1 MARSTADCNSLRRQS
16 LNRGSRRLPGPTH
29 YEYFRSEASM
39 HRLKD
44 ILRKHLLW
52 SVCTVLLTISPSLA
66 QTDLAP
72 DLRAN
77 IDDIA
82 HQVLATTGVPSASLA
97 MVKDGKIAYL
107 QAYGDARLAPHT
119 PASPEMRYSIGSI
132 SKQFTAAA
140 ILMLAEEG
148 KLALDDP
155 VSKYISGLT
164 RGDEVTIRELLSHT
178 SGYQDY
184 WPQDYVMPMMLKP
197 VTPDQILDRWAR
209 IPLDFDPGT
218 KWQYSNTNY
227 VIAGV
232 IVEKVSGIPLWTLL
246 GKRVFTPL
254 GMKNVT
260 DTNEK
265 ALPPTDPSGYFRY
278 ALGPPHP
285 APKEGQG
292 WMFAAGELAMT
303 AADLAKWDISMI
315 NQTVLKPA
323 SYQAME
329 TVVLLKNGAPTRY
342 GLGVGVSMVNGHRVL
357 EHGGEVSGF
366 TAENMVLPD
375 DKIAIV
381 VLTNQDAAEAASQ
394 VGNQVRSAL
403 LKSQNPQDQREDEKV
418 RKVYDGLQQGK
429 IDRSLFT
436 DNANSYFNGQALKD
450 YSGSLGQLG
459 APQSFSQSGSSL
471 RGGMTE
477 RIYEVKYPTKNLVI
491 IIYQM
496 PDGKFEQYLIAER

>member
-1 MARSTADCNSLRRQS
+1 MHHLRNISWKHSL
-16 LNRGSRRLPGPTH
+16 LCIC
-29 YEYFRSEASM
+29 M
-39 HRLKD
+39 
-44 ILRKHLLW
+44 
-52 SVCTVLLTISPSLA
+52 VLLTLSSSSAQSGLSPE
-66 QTDLAP
+66 
-72 DLRAN
+72 LRTT
-77 IDDIA
+77 IDQIV
-82 HQVLATTGVPSASLA
+82 HKVLPATGVPSASLA
-97 MVKDGKIAYL
+97 VVEQGKVAYL
-107 QAYGDARLAPHT
+107 QAYGNARLDPQT
-119 PASPEMRYSIGSI
+119 PATSEMRYSIGSI

-148 KLALDDP
+148 SLSLDDP
-155 VSKYISGLT
+155 VSKYVSGLT
-164 RGDEVTIRELLSHT
+164 RGNEVTIRELLSHT

-197 VTPDQILDRWAR
+197 VTPNEILDRWAR
-209 IPLDFDPGT
+209 ILLDFDPGT

-232 IVEKVSGIPLWTLL
+232 IVEKVSGMPLWTLL

-254 GMKNVT
+254 GMKSIA

-265 ALPPTDPSGYFRY
+265 ALPPSDPRGYFRY
-278 ALGPPHP
+278 ALGPLHP
-285 APKEGQG
+285 SPKEGPG

-303 AADLAKWDISMI
+303 AEDLAKWDISII

-323 SYQAME
+323 SYQEME

-342 GLGVGVSMVNGHRVL
+342 GLGVGVSTVEGHRVL
-357 EHGGEVSGF
+357 AHGGEVSGF
-366 TAENMVLPD
+366 TAENIVLPD

-394 VGNQVRSAL
+394 IGSQVRSAL
-403 LKSQNPQDQREDEKV
+403 LKSLNPQDQKEDEKV

-436 DNANSYFNGQALKD
+436 DNANFYFNDQALKD
-450 YSGSLGQLG
+450 YSSSLGPLG
-459 APQSFSQSGSSL
+459 APQSFSPSGSSL

-477 RIYEVKYPTKNLVI
+477 RIYEVTYPKKNLII
-491 IIYQM
+491 IIYEM
-496 PDGKFEQYLIAER
+496 PDGKFEQYLIAEK